1 MPPRFLRLCQ
11 GTSDITSHKRY
22 LATHTSSPQ
31 QNFQIQLGPFIEEIE
46 KNTENSFLWIDGTQE
61 TTPPAGFE
69 DYFGAP
75 PLYRHM
81 EFDGINSL
89 DDMLTK
95 IRDFPEGMSAEDTMR
110 QLLGEAESFSTH
122 AVQKAMDRLLKI
134 IDEDP
139 EIDVCSSTPIFSY
152 IMKNVL
158 LTSNQ

>member
-1 MPPRFLRLCQ
+1 M
-11 GTSDITSHKRY
+11 
-22 LATHTSSPQ
+22 SS
-31 QNFQIQLGPFIEEIE
+31 QNFRIQLGPFIDEIE
-46 KNTENSFLWIDGTQE
+46 RTTDNSFLWIDGTQE
-61 TTPPAGFE
+61 TKPPAGFE

-110 QLLGEAESFSTH
+110 QLLSEAESFSSN
-122 AVQKAMDRLLKI
+122 AVNKAMDRLLKI

-139 EIDVCSSTPIFSY
+139 EIDVCIPLSSLITHPVS
-152 IMKNVL
+152 VG
-158 LTSNQ
+158 